1 MFTEPTDLEY
11 AMWDRQSHG
20 LVAVGPLT
28 QEDQERQDAYDSWCE
43 EQGREDE
50 ALDAAGGRTICPQCG
65 NRSVTHRSVVTLGYA
80 GHPGA
85 EYSDLAECESC
96 DYKEV

>member
-1 MFTEPTDLEY
+1 MQEPTDLEY

-20 LVAVGPLT
+20 LVAIGPLMR
-28 QEDQERQDAYDSWCE
+28 EDQERQDAYDAYCLAQEQDYAE
-43 EQGREDE
+43 EQ
-50 ALDAAGGRTICPQCG
+50 AAGGRTICPQCG
-65 NRSVTHRSVVTLGYA
+65 KRSVTHRSVVTLGYA

-85 EYSDLAECESC
+85 EYSDLAKCESC